1 MNGFEYPNQ
10 PHVRRHG
17 PAGYSDY
24 ESYRD
29 WLRDE
34 FLFRCVYC
42 LHREKWYNRS
52 AAFHIDHFIPVV
64 SDAGAICEY
73 TNLLYACAAC
83 NEAKNAILGL
93 PDPCKVA
100 FGDCLRVKADG
111 QVQSLNKHG
120 EKLLQILRLNSPK
133 NVEYRSRL
141 MRMFDALQK
150 SAPELYQEWMSFPN
164 DLPDLRTKRVPSNT
178 RPEGTLECH
187 FVLRES
193 GLLPSTY

>member
-1 MNGFEYPNQ
+1 MNEFQYPNQ

-64 SDAGAICEY
+64 SDSSSICEY
-73 TNLLYACAAC
+73 TNLLYSCAAC
-83 NEAKNAILGL
+83 NEAKNAILEL
-93 PDPCKVA
+93 PDPCKIA
-100 FGDCLRVKADG
+100 FGDCLRVTADG
-111 QVQSLNKHG
+111 QVQSFNKHG
-120 EKLLQILRLNSPK
+120 EKLLQTLRLNSPR

-141 MRMFDALQK
+141 MRMLDALQK

-178 RPEGTLECH
+178 KPEGALNCH

-193 GLLPSTY
+193 GLLPSEY

>member
-1 MNGFEYPNQ
+1 MNGFQYPNQ

-17 PAGYSDY
+17 PTGYSDY

-42 LHREKWYNRS
+42 LYREKWCNRS

-64 SDAGAICEY
+64 SDAGSICEY

-93 PDPCKVA
+93 PDPCKIA
-100 FGDCLRVKADG
+100 FGNCLRVTVDG
-111 QVQSLNKHG
+111 QVQSLNDYG
-120 EKLLQILRLNSPK
+120 EKLLQTLRLNGPK

-141 MRMFDALQK
+141 MRMLDTLKK
-150 SAPELYQEWMSFPN
+150 SAPDLYQEWMSFPN
-164 DLPDLRTKRVPSNT
+164 DLPDLRTKRVPANT
-178 RPEGTLECH
+178 KPGGALGCH
-187 FVLRES
+187 FALRES
-193 GLLPSTY
+193 GLLPFTY